1 MFVWS
6 GPNAVIRST
15 FSTECRKSERA
26 GKRDEDHDEGLA
38 LQTTRGQI
46 FFFLLGGVEMKEETA
61 ELWNLGE
68 MIGELGR
75 GGSGG
80 PASVSLLL
88 KVIYQRVSGGDVMDL
103 ARFDGSGG
111 YWEIDCCHW
120 RVFICGNHL
129 LDSALNDV

>member
-1 MFVWS
+1 
-6 GPNAVIRST
+6 
-15 FSTECRKSERA
+15 
-26 GKRDEDHDEGLA
+26 
-38 LQTTRGQI
+38 
-46 FFFLLGGVEMKEETA
+46 MKEETA

-68 MIGELGR
+68 MIGELG
-75 GGSGG
+75 GGAAAGQPHQ

-88 KVIYQRVSGGDVMDL
+88 KVIYQRVSGGGVMDL

-129 LDSALNDV
+129 LDSVLNDV

>member
-46 FFFLLGGVEMKEETA
+46 FFSFCGGGGDERRDGGALESGGNDWRA
-61 ELWNLGE
+61 G
-68 MIGELGR
+68 G

>member
-1 MFVWS
+1 
-6 GPNAVIRST
+6 
-15 FSTECRKSERA
+15 
-26 GKRDEDHDEGLA
+26 
-38 LQTTRGQI
+38 
-46 FFFLLGGVEMKEETA
+46 MKEETA